1 MTAKVKKPTPSDT
14 WREEIK
20 RSVKGKPERQ
30 AIDDFAAAI
39 AVLVAS
45 LGKTQA
51 LTIYTKAGLLITL
64 AKDEVKQP

>member
-1 MTAKVKKPTPSDT
+1 MTAKAKKPTPSDV

-20 RSVKGKPERQ
+20 KSVKGRPQQQ
-30 AIDDFAAAI
+30 AVDDFAAAI

-64 AKDEVKQP
+64 AKDEVKLP